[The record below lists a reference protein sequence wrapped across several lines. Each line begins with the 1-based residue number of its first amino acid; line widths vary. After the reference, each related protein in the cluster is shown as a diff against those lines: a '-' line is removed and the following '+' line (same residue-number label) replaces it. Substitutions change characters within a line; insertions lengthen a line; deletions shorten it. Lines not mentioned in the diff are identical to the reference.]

1 MEVNVAAQMSEIRV
15 YAPVGR
21 LDSQTAAGHEAAI
34 LALINPATK
43 GLVLDMA
50 GVSHLSTAG
59 IRVLLMVSRAC
70 QDAGIGLMLHS
81 LTPATLEVIRI
92 TGLDEHLNIR
102 LDAS

>member
-1 MEVNVAAQMSEIRV
+1 MAAQMSEIRV

-21 LDSQTAAGHEAAI
+21 LDSQTAAGHEEAI
-34 LALINPATK
+34 LALINPSTK

-70 QDAGIGLMLHS
+70 
-81 LTPATLEVIRI
+81 
-92 TGLDEHLNIR
+92 
-102 LDAS
+102 